1 VGIRELIG
9 LGADVDIVSPSQ
21 SSSDLLHKS
30 VAFVNHTAIKL
41 WKKETTKISFAAW
54 ASQTN
59 GRLNVRSANR
69 DSKKKAKACTHENL
83 DTIRKF

>member
-41 WKKETTKISFAAW
+41 WEKGTATIRFTAW
-54 ASQTN
+54 GSQTN

-69 DSKKKAKACTHENL
+69 NSKKKAKACTHENL
-83 DTIRKF
+83 DMIRKF